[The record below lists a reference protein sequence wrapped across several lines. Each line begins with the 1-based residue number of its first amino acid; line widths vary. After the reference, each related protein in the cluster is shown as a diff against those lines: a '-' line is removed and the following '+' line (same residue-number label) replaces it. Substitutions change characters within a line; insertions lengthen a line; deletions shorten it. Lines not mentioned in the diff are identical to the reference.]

1 MTVGRLAPRMGV
13 LAEVTSRVD
22 AHAYPATATELA
34 DSFSDTEIEVPRG
47 TENLGEAFDRLE
59 GATFEDSEAAV
70 QAAYGALGEA
80 AIGRKFYA
88 DRDGF
93 APGEEGPD
101 LDTL

>member
-1 MTVGRLAPRMGV
+1 MRVLSDVAPQI
-13 LAEVTSRVD
+13 D
-22 AHAYPATATELA
+22 AHAYPATAGELA
-34 DSFSDTEIEVPRG
+34 DSFRDTEIELPKG
-47 TENLGEAFDRLE
+47 TENLGETFDRLE
-59 GATFEDSEAAV
+59 GATFEDS
-70 QAAYGALGEA
+70 QAAKRGAYSALGEA